1 MSSGDSQR
9 SGREPV
15 DEEIAAARGRPG
27 ESRGTEHPAP
37 PAEGKWRGI
46 LGQVR
51 GLLARRR
58 GARRRP

>member
-1 MSSGDSQR
+1 MSSGDSQH
-9 SGREPV
+9 SDRERA
-15 DEEIAAARGRPG
+15 DEETSRARGRS
-27 ESRGTEHPAP
+27 EGTQHPAP

-58 GARRRP
+58 RDARRSS

>member
-9 SGREPV
+9 SDRERA
-15 DEEIAAARGRPG
+15 DQEIAAARGRSG

-46 LGQVR
+46 LGQVQ
-51 GLLARRR
+51 GLIARRR
-58 GARRRP
+58 GRQRRP

>member
-9 SGREPV
+9 TDRERA
-15 DEEIAAARGRPG
+15 DEEIAAARGRQG
-27 ESRGTEHPAP
+27 ELRGTQHPAP

-58 GARRRP
+58 GARQRP